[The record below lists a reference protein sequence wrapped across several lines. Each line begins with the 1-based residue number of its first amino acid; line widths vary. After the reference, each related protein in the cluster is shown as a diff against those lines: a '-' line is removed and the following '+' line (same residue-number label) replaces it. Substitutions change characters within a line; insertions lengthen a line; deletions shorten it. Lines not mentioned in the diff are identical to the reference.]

1 MDNDELNLEEELA
14 VLVRSGKLDNLLRKE
29 GYSRYSSVFTN
40 VIKMINNTACNAL
53 EFTYDAAEN
62 VLKIHAKVA
71 VRDLSK
77 EHDTYVHVVDIGT
90 EEKERDVLSKVV
102 NIFRSFADST
112 RKEIIA
118 DIKTDMEKGDGKD
131 D

>member
-1 MDNDELNLEEELA
+1 MEKEELNLEEELA
-14 VLVRSGKLDNLLRKE
+14 VLLRSGKLDTLLRKE
-29 GYSRYSSVFTN
+29 GYSRHSSVFTN
-40 VIKMINNTACNAL
+40 VIKMINNTACNSL

-62 VLKIHAKVA
+62 VLKIHANVV

-77 EHDTYVHVVDIGT
+77 EHDTYVHIADITT
-90 EEKERDVLSKVV
+90 EEKEREALSKVV
-102 NIFRSFADST
+102 NIFRSFADGS

-118 DIKTDMEKGDGKD
+118 DIQTDIQKGEKD